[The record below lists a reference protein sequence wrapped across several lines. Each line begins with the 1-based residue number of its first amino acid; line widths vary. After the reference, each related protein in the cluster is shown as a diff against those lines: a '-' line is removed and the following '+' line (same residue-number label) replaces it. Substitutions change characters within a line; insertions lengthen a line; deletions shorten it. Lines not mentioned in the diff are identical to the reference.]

1 MLDKVILLVRQA
13 ARFQA
18 CVNSCREIDWEA
30 GPPLINVLS
39 TNSCWETERCIN
51 HITRKHPE
59 ARRNVGPPRIFA
71 VKRRHKYRRA
81 ARRVLLKMN
90 ASHWEDRALVL
101 AELRL
106 DFGAEPVLHDETRI
120 EDTVEGEEE
129 LVRTRMRVGDVESAW
144 LNKGYG
150 TGDAKSLENGKV
162 VDGGE
167 EDGAAFCACQGRLLI
182 KIENGEL
189 AERVAGEQLAAA
201 VRQQLLKAIVA
212 AGLGH
217 EAACN
222 GRRISDKRDWSRCS
236 HGGSR

>member
-1 MLDKVILLVRQA
+1 VELWKILVRQA

-18 CVNSCREIDWEA
+18 CVDSCREIDWEV

-39 TNSCWETERCIN
+39 TNSCWETERRIN

-71 VKRRHKYRRA
+71 VQRRHKYRGA

-90 ASHWEDRALVL
+90 AAHWENRALVL

-106 DFGAEPVLHDETRI
+106 DLGVEPVLHDETRV
-120 EDTVEGEEE
+120 EDAVEGEEK
-129 LVRTRMRVGDVESAW
+129 LVRTGMRVRDVEPAW

-150 TGDAKSLENGKV
+150 ARDAKSLEDGKV

-167 EDGAAFCACQGRLLI
+167 EDGAAFCARRGRLLI
-182 KIENGEL
+182 KIENSEL
-189 AERVAGEQLAAA
+189 AERVAGEQIAAA

-212 AGLGH
+212 AGLGD

-222 GRRISDKRDWSRCS
+222 SRRISDKRDWTRCS